1 MIYPAW
7 PAYLG
12 LRPPVLIESSAPG
25 RYNLAPGRLGYI
37 FLFRALYQL
46 FMILLS
52 AVVATKDMS
61 VRIMTTVPGILRNP
75 ILEVIEDLE
84 NNWVR
89 GAHFS

>member
-1 MIYPAW
+1 
-7 PAYLG
+7 
-12 LRPPVLIESSAPG
+12 
-25 RYNLAPGRLGYI
+25 
-37 FLFRALYQL
+37 
-46 FMILLS
+46 MILLS

-75 ILEVIEDLE
+75 ILEVIEGLE

>member
-1 MIYPAW
+1 MKYPAW
-7 PAYLG
+7 LAYLG

-37 FLFRALYQL
+37 FLLFRPALYQL

-61 VRIMTTVPGILRNP
+61 VRIMTTVPGIVTPLQEPYSRS
-75 ILEVIEDLE
+75 
-84 NNWVR
+84 
-89 GAHFS
+89 H